1 MSNKTIKAN
10 MGMVWLKDAWALFK
24 LQPFTFI
31 TMYMFILTVS
41 LLPFLS
47 PVLNVAASLVLPF
60 LTIGFY
66 QVILK
71 KQAGKSAQLSDVMTP
86 LFEKGNRRPVLHL
99 AMCQVV
105 VALIISLIAQML
117 FADMFAVLADADES
131 VDAAR
136 LLADM
141 AAQFNMGSFL
151 LFAGIMV
158 VNYAAFAFALP
169 LVFFK
174 KYALLPAIQSSLT
187 VFFSN
192 IGALSVFGGL
202 VAFLIVLSIPLQLIP
217 LLVIMPLSYIGFF
230 LAFKAIFAFEAETP
244 REQTNAK
251 QDDQSAHFDA

>member
-1 MSNKTIKAN
+1 MANKTIKAS
-10 MGMVWLKDAWALFK
+10 MGMVWLKEAWVVFK

-31 TMYMFILTVS
+31 TMYLFILTVS

-66 QVILK
+66 QVIIK
-71 KQAGKSAQLSDVMTP
+71 KQAGKPAQLSEVLSP

-105 VALIISLIAQML
+105 VALVISLIAQLL
-117 FADMFAVLADADES
+117 FADMVAVLANADES
-131 VDAAR
+131 TDAAK
-136 LLADM
+136 LLADV
-141 AAQFNMGSFL
+141 AEQFHMGSFL
-151 LFAGIMV
+151 LFVAIMV

-174 KYALLPAIQSSLT
+174 KTPLLAAIQNSLA

-192 IGALSVFGGL
+192 IGALAVFGG
-202 VAFLIVLSIPLQLIP
+202 VIAFLMLLSIPLQLLP
-217 LLVIMPLSYIGFF
+217 LIVIMPLSYIGFF
-230 LAFKAIFAFEAETP
+230 LAFKSIFGFEPAAQSTSVE
-244 REQTNAK
+244 
-251 QDDQSAHFDA
+251 QSASEQSTHFDA

>member
-1 MSNKTIKAN
+1 VSNKTIKAS
-10 MGMVWLKDAWALFK
+10 MGIVWLKDAWALFK

-31 TMYMFILTVS
+31 TMYLFILTVS

-60 LTIGFY
+60 LVIGFY
-66 QVILK
+66 QVVLK
-71 KQAGKSAQLSDVMTP
+71 KQSGKSAQLSDVMAP

-117 FADMFAVLADADES
+117 FSDMFAVIADAGES
-131 VDAAR
+131 VDTAK
-136 LLADM
+136 LFADM
-141 AAQFNMGSFL
+141 AEQFNLGSFL
-151 LFAGIMV
+151 LFVGVLV

-174 KYALLPAIQSSLT
+174 KYPLMSAIQASLA

-192 IGALSVFGGL
+192 IGALSVFGG
-202 VAFLIVLSIPLQLIP
+202 VIAFLIVLSVPLQLLP
-217 LLVIMPLSYIGFF
+217 MLVIMPMTYIGFF
-230 LAFKAIFAFEAETP
+230 LAFKSIFSFEVETP
-244 REQTNAK
+244 NTQPSDK
-251 QDDQSAHFDA
+251 QDTQSGHFDA